1 MGTPVDF
8 RPVKRASQALCL
20 VRHLAAEALAACEGA
35 CGRPCWGALLKHPR
49 ETRGKV
55 SALDPMLLP
64 VHDSVLLELP
74 EGLVEET
81 RRIVVEAMES
91 VPAGFAV
98 PLRVE
103 VKAGKSWAECKLGR
117 GRRRS

>member
-1 MGTPVDF
+1 MKLALIRLNDALPDG
-8 RPVKRASQALCL
+8 VK
-20 VRHLAAEALAACEGA
+20 
-35 CGRPCWGALLKHPR
+35 
-49 ETRGKV
+49 
-55 SALDPMLLP
+55 MLLP